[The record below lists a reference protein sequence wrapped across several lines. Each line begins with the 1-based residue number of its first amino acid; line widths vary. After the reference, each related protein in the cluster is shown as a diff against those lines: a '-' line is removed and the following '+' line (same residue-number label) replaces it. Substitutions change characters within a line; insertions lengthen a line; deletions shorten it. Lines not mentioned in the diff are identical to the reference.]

1 MRIGIDI
8 RPLMTAPRTGVGEYT
23 FELLDSIFKID
34 RDNQYFLYYN
44 SGKDTTKN
52 IPDWKYENVKIISSR
67 LPNKIFNASL
77 KIFGRPKLDRLVAE
91 SLDIWFSPNLNFTS
105 LSPGIKSILTV
116 HDLSFE
122 FFPEFSTAKQFFW
135 HKAIAPKKQCERAD
149 LILTPSENTKKD
161 IVDYYKIDPQKI
173 KVIYP
178 GIKMCHCEAKG
189 RSNLTDNTEIA
200 TSVPAGLPRNDNIH
214 NIKHKYNLPENYIL
228 FLGAIEPRKNIIGL
242 IEAFESHCEE
252 AEGRR
257 PPERPN
263 GRASGNPED
272 GSNHPHSL
280 VIAGAPGWKNE
291 KIFERI
297 KKSKFSERIKI
308 LGFVPD
314 EDKAGLYALAKL
326 FVYPSFYEG
335 FGFPVLEAMQ
345 AGVPV
350 IASNRSS
357 LPEIAGPAVY
367 LIDPS
372 RPNQIV
378 LAMNE
383 LINNEK
389 LREWH
394 IKKGHEQTQKFNW
407 QDSAKEWLNAI
418 AQISRVVASR
428 LRDNN

>member
-8 RPLMTAPRTGVGEYT
+8 RPLMTAQRTGVGEYT

-178 GIKMCHCEAKG
+178 GIKSTPTNNVILSEAK
-189 RSNLTDNTEIA
+189 NLFDYSVKDPSAFGLRMTGETE
-200 TSVPAGLPRNDNIH
+200 
-214 NIKHKYNLPENYIL
+214 IKHKYNLPENYIL

-252 AEGRR
+252 AEGR
-257 PPERPN
+257 PQ
-263 GRASGNPED
+263 AD
-272 GSNHPHSL
+272 SNHQHSL
-280 VIAGAPGWKNE
+280 VIAGAPGWKNK

-335 FGFPVLEAMQ
+335 FGFPVLEAMK

-350 IASNRSS
+350 ITSNCSS

-367 LIDPS
+367 LIDPN
-372 RPNQIV
+372 RPNQIA

-407 QDSAKEWLNAI
+407 QNSAREWLKI
-418 AQISRVVASR
+418 IET
-428 LRDNN
+428 L